1 MCGIVGIAG
10 DISLKD
16 LPTFEDLLD
25 VCQLRGRDS
34 TGAVRVNRNGTEYAW
49 AKMVGPPTYLKESRD
64 YSRNISVNSMSVLIG
79 HCRHKTIG
87 TIDRASAHPYD
98 ISEKGIIGVH
108 NGTLKNYCSFP
119 QHRTGNTDS
128 LTLYESIA
136 ERGPVETFE
145 QADGAWACV
154 WWDQNT
160 RRLHFIRNKERSL
173 WYTYSE
179 DKKRLYWASEPWMFA
194 VVSRRENLWDG
205 GKDKQVYLQFKED
218 ILYTLEINLSAPKNE
233 PVLKLSEGQ
242 KIEKK
247 PQPLVLYS
255 PLRKTTWS
263 LLYGDKNSTNTS
275 GPTITTYSHHQTKG
289 GEVANPFW
297 TPINKE
303 VPPWLKTSARAT
315 TTEPKSIST
324 HKENS
329 STLLRKSSDQSTPS
343 MNTPTLSKNTN
354 SQAAATFQNSLKT
367 SRKKLS
373 VVSGPTQQSGSTP
386 FSILTDDHGKVYRPD
401 VGIDIRYIAKAD
413 MTYITDL
420 RTGREYSEIEFKKL
434 NGGRCCF
441 CGNKISNLSQV
452 AEIYDDASRFLC
464 VSCVTTPIEVK
475 SKETVE

>member
-1 MCGIVGIAG
+1 MCGIVGVAG

-34 TGAVRVNRNGTEYAW
+34 TGAVRVNRTGTEYAW

-79 HCRHKTIG
+79 HCRYKTIG
-87 TIDRASAHPYD
+87 SVDRASAHPYD

-119 QHRTGNTDS
+119 QHRPGNTDS

-179 DKKRLYWASEPWMFA
+179 DKRRLYWASEPWMFA
-194 VVSRRENLWDG
+194 AVSRREALWDG
-205 GKDKQVYLQFKED
+205 GEDKQVYRQFTED
-218 ILYTLEINLSAPKNE
+218 ILYTLEINLSSASKNE
-233 PVLKLSEGQ
+233 PILRLSEGP

-247 PQPLVLYS
+247 PRPLVLYS
-255 PLRKTTWS
+255 PLRKTPWIS
-263 LLYGDKNSTNTS
+263 LYGEK
-275 GPTITTYSHHQTKG
+275 KG

-303 VPPWLKTSARAT
+303 PPPWMTISARST
-315 TTEPKSIST
+315 TTGPKSIST
-324 HKENS
+324 HKETS

-343 MNTPTLSKNTN
+343 KNTSSLSKGTT
-354 SQAAATFQNSLKT
+354 SQAATTLLNSLKI

-373 VVSGPTQQSGSTP
+373 VVSELAQKSGSTP
-386 FSILTDDHGKVYRPD
+386 TSILTNEYGRIYRPD
-401 VGIDIRYIAKAD
+401 IGVDIRHIAKAD

-434 NGGRCCF
+434 NKGCCCF

-464 VSCVTTPIEVK
+464 VRCVTPPIEVK